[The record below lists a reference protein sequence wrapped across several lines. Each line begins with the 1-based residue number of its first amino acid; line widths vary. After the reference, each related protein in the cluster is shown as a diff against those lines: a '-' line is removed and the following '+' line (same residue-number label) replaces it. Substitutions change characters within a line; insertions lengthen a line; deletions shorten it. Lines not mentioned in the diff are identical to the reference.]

1 MMNKNDITID
11 ENNKYI
17 FRASSFYNKDG
28 LLIKSYSWEVREP
41 LGIIILVHGLAS
53 HIRFGFLK
61 QNAKIVNNDHAVLID
76 GDNYYIYEGSWIE
89 KLNKNGYSVYGLDLQ
104 GHGES
109 DGYQNLKLHIKDY
122 DDYIYDLIDFIK
134 SVYESIISKKEKKQ
148 MYITDNDIIETVPI
162 YLVGYSMG
170 ANIILRALQLLN
182 KSNDNLI
189 SKLNIKAFISLAGMI
204 SIKNIGSIDS
214 FKYKYLFLPI
224 IKMLSYVCPT
234 YRLRKKNS
242 GFKRFPYIND
252 LMNFDKLRYKK
263 GMTNKLAYEVIK
275 SVYILKK
282 YINDIPQNIP
292 ILFIH
297 SRHDSVC
304 AYEEVLS
311 FYNNLYNTNKEIYT
325 LENMDHVVTLE
336 PKNEQALNK
345 MLTWIK
351 KCE

>member
-1 MMNKNDITID
+1 MNKNDITID

-148 MYITDNDIIETVPI
+148 MYIRDNDIIETVPI

-214 FKYKYLFLPI
+214 LKYKYLFLPI

-234 YRLRKKNS
+234 YRLRKKHS

-282 YINDIPQNIP
+282 YINDIPSECSYIYLYIQDTIRFVHMREVYHFIIIYI
-292 ILFIH
+292 ILIKKFIH
-297 SRHDSVC
+297 
-304 AYEEVLS
+304 
-311 FYNNLYNTNKEIYT
+311 
-325 LENMDHVVTLE
+325 
-336 PKNEQALNK
+336 
-345 MLTWIK
+345 
-351 KCE
+351 

>member
-1 MMNKNDITID
+1 MMTQNDIIIN

-17 FRASSFYNKDG
+17 FRTSCFYNKDG
-28 LLIKSYSWEVREP
+28 LLIKSYSWEVKEH

-61 QNAKIVNNDHAVLID
+61 QNVNIVSNEQAILID
-76 GDNYYIYEGSWIE
+76 ADDYYIYEGSWIE

-109 DGYQNLKLHIKDY
+109 DGYQNLKLHINHY
-122 DDYIYDLIDFIK
+122 DDYIHDVIEYIER
-134 SVYESIISKKEKKQ
+134 VYQSSISKNEKM
-148 MYITDNDIIETVPI
+148 MYITDNSNIKKIPI
-162 YLVGYSMG
+162 YLIGYSMG

-189 SKLNIKAFISLAGMI
+189 TKLNIKAFVSLAGMI
-204 SIKNIGSIDS
+204 SIKNVGSINS
-214 FKYKYLFLPI
+214 FKYKYVFLPV
-224 IKMLSYVCPT
+224 IKMLSVVCPT
-234 YRLRKKNS
+234 YRLRKKNR

-263 GMTNKLAYEVIK
+263 GMTNKLAYAVIK

-311 FYNNLYNTNKEIYT
+311 FYNNLYNTDKEIYT

-336 PKNEQALNK
+336 PENEEPLNK

-351 KCE
+351 KYE

>member
-1 MMNKNDITID
+1 MNKNDITID

-148 MYITDNDIIETVPI
+148 MYIRDNDIIETVPI

-214 FKYKYLFLPI
+214 LKYKYLFLPI

-234 YRLRKKNS
+234 YRLRKKHS

-282 YINDIPQNIP
+282 YINDIPQNVP

-336 PKNEQALNK
+336 PENEQALNK

>member
-1 MMNKNDITID
+1 MNKNDITID

-104 GHGES
+104 VFMNQS
-109 DGYQNLKLHIKDY
+109 FRKR
-122 DDYIYDLIDFIK
+122 
-134 SVYESIISKKEKKQ
+134 KKQ
-148 MYITDNDIIETVPI
+148 MYIRDNDIIETVPI

-214 FKYKYLFLPI
+214 LKYKYLFLPI

-234 YRLRKKNS
+234 YRLRKKHS
-242 GFKRFPYIND
+242 VSRDFHI
-252 LMNFDKLRYKK
+252 LM
-263 GMTNKLAYEVIK
+263 
-275 SVYILKK
+275 IL
-282 YINDIPQNIP
+282 
-292 ILFIH
+292 
-297 SRHDSVC
+297 
-304 AYEEVLS
+304 
-311 FYNNLYNTNKEIYT
+311 
-325 LENMDHVVTLE
+325 
-336 PKNEQALNK
+336 
-345 MLTWIK
+345 
-351 KCE
+351 

>member
-1 MMNKNDITID
+1 MTESDIIYD
-11 ENNKYI
+11 ENTKV
-17 FRASSFYNKDG
+17 RAVVSSFCNKDG
-28 LLIKSYSWEVREP
+28 LNIKSYSWVVKKA
-41 LGIIILVHGLAS
+41 LGIIILVHGLGS
-53 HIRFGFLK
+53 HIKFGFLK
-61 QNAKIVNNDHAVLID
+61 QNANIISNDHAVLID

-109 DGYQNLKLHIKDY
+109 DGYQNLKLHINHY
-122 DDYIYDLIDFIK
+122 DDYIHDVIEYIER
-134 SVYESIISKKEKKQ
+134 VYQSNISKNEKK
-148 MYITDNDIIETVPI
+148 MYITDNGNIEKNPI

-189 SKLNIKAFISLAGMI
+189 TKLNIKAFISLAGMI
-204 SIKNIGSIDS
+204 SIKHIGSVDS
-214 FKYKYLFLPI
+214 YKYKYIFLPV
-224 IKMLSYVCPT
+224 IKMLSYICPN
-234 YRLRKKNS
+234 YRLRNKNR

-252 LMNFDKLRYKK
+252 LIYFDELRYKK
-263 GMTNKLAYEVIK
+263 GVTNKLAYEVIK

-282 YINDIPQNIP
+282 YINDIPENIP

-297 SRHDSVC
+297 SREDSVC

-311 FYNNLYNTNKEIYT
+311 FFNNLYNTNKEIYT

-336 PKNEQALNK
+336 PGNEKALNK
-345 MLTWIK
+345 MLSWIK
-351 KCE
+351 KYE